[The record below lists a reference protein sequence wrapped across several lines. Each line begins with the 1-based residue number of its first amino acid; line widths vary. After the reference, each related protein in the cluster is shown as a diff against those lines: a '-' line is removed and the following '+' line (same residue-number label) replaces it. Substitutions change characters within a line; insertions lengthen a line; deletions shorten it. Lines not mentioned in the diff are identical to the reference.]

1 LGNLSGVFKEFSDG
15 IAAGQNVRGALVG
28 RNVLYPEQED
38 PSAVADAV
46 SKIVHQNFTVD
57 QALDH
62 IKSVRGRNMEKL
74 TSVIA

>member
-1 LGNLSGVFKEFSDG
+1 M
-15 IAAGQNVRGALVG
+15 G
-28 RNVLYPEQED
+28 RNVLYPGQED
-38 PSAVADAV
+38 PYAVADAV